1 MKTIKKALKK
11 AFHKGNERLRTLAE
25 KNSLML
31 KVYDKLFLPV
41 VCSLFRA
48 GNYRLGRIIAG
59 AYVTEMY
66 EELKKSLP
74 ESLKKDGR
82 KRRRLERDIIKSYFT
97 GNFFPPEYFLY
108 HFQDLDY
115 WERKEFLSDYDRA
128 FQLLANIDDEIF
140 EIAQNKALLYEKAR
154 PYFHR
159 EMCQVS
165 PHVPVE
171 LFVDFV
177 RRHQRFFVK
186 PFNGAT
192 GRGTSIMSANND
204 DEAKKLFQQLSN
216 NGSWVVEELI
226 KQHPATAQWNESSVN
241 TLRVPTFRTSD
252 GCRILQP
259 FFRTG
264 RKGSIIDNAG
274 QGGVFAVFDP
284 DTGIITTDGVD
295 EYGGTYPTHPD
306 SGLKFKGWQIP
317 QYDQV
322 KKLAAELIHFITGT
336 TRQKYLAFDFALT
349 DEGWIL
355 VEANSLGQ
363 FVGQMAEQKGV
374 RKKVLQY
381 IKG

>member
-41 VCSLFRA
+41 VCSLFHA

-97 GNFFPPEYFLY
+97 GNFFPSEYFLY

-115 WERKEFLSDYDRA
+115 QARREFLSDQDRTT
-128 FQLLANIDDEIF
+128 LLKANTDKEI
-140 EIAQNKALLYEKAR
+140 INITRMKPLLYQKAR

-165 PHVPVE
+165 SDLPME
-171 LFVDFV
+171 KFIDFV

-186 PFNGAT
+186 PIDGSTGYGVKLMSVNNGE
-192 GRGTSIMSANND
+192 D
-204 DEAKKLFQQLSN
+204 AKKLYQKLAES
-216 NGSWVVEELI
+216 GSWVVEELI
-226 KQHPATAQWNESSVN
+226 KQHPSMAQWNESSVN
-241 TLRVPTFRTSD
+241 TLRVPTFRTTD
-252 GCRILQP
+252 GGRIVQP

-264 RKGSIIDNAG
+264 RKGSIVDNAG

-349 DEGWIL
+349 DKGWIL